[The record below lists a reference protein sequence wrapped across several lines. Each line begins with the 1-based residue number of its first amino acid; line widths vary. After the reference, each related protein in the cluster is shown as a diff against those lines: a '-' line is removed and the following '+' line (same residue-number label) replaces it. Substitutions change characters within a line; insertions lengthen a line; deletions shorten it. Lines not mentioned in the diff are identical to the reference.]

1 MAPRRAGRGEL
12 SPSFSNHVHGG
23 NVSDSQVVQR
33 VVPPR
38 PGRVSARSVAC
49 LFRAGGGAESNEP
62 HVLQQ
67 GRQPAD
73 TDALPTCGGWP
84 GRGLLG
90 LERVRQVGVWCWP
103 PFLKL
108 SQGVSSQSLVP
119 GFRGRAG
126 QSVGGSPGPKP
137 QVSGGIGGGLEIPSW
152 VLGLSRQ
159 VSWACAAASWGQRV
173 HSLTSQVTGPPGWQ
187 GSHPATWVCLS
198 RKCRHGS
205 ERSCETP
212 GGQSFRLK
220 PTS

>member
-1 MAPRRAGRGEL
+1 M
-12 SPSFSNHVHGG
+12 
-23 NVSDSQVVQR
+23 
-33 VVPPR
+33 PPR
-38 PGRVSARSVAC
+38 PRGVSALSVAC

-84 GRGLLG
+84 GQGLLG

-108 SQGVSSQSLVP
+108 SQGVSSQRLVP
-119 GFRGRAG
+119 RCRGRAG

-152 VLGLSRQ
+152 VLGLG
-159 VSWACAAASWGQRV
+159 AE
-173 HSLTSQVTGPPGWQ
+173 
-187 GSHPATWVCLS
+187 PAGFLGLCSCLL
-198 RKCRHGS
+198 GS
-205 ERSCETP
+205 EGAHPHQP
-212 GGQSFRLK
+212 GHGASLLAGLPSSNLGLSQQKVPAWIRKKL
-220 PTS
+220 